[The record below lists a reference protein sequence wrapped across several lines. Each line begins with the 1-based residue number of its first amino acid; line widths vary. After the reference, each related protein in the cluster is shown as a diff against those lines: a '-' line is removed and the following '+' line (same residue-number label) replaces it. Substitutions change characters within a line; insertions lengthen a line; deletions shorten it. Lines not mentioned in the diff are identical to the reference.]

1 MAYTRTL
8 AMQRGI
14 TKLLPS
20 YPLMSSS
27 QQNIYTMQKVFT
39 LQKDQALPIKR
50 QALYNFKIE
59 IQHECYTAE
68 NSK

>member
-14 TKLLPS
+14 TKLFADVIITTKYL
-20 YPLMSSS
+20 YYAEG
-27 QQNIYTMQKVFT
+27 IYTTKN
-39 LQKDQALPIKR
+39 QALPIKR
-50 QALYNFKIE
+50 QALYDFKIE